1 MLLASCN
8 QSPLQAAAEY
18 ISSSPPVLELV
29 YVTSGLPEADGAVP
43 DRETSSNGNLLT
55 GFENLEEVL
64 SPETAAASKQAAA
77 AAANGNSDDVAAPA
91 AGVSLL
97 GGLVTAKS
105 KASQGLYFLV
115 TFTS

>member
-1 MLLASCN
+1 MLKLGC
-8 QSPLQAAAEY
+8 
-18 ISSSPPVLELV
+18 
-29 YVTSGLPEADGAVP
+29 VTSGLPDADGVP
-43 DRETSSNGNLLT
+43 NGDATANGNLLT

-77 AAANGNSDDVAAPA
+77 AAANGNSDEVAAPA

-105 KASQGLYFLV
+105 KASLCHPSFA
-115 TFTS
+115 TSTA